1 MYVMYDSVDVDQI
14 PENPHAVA
22 AYVNGSY
29 ANVDK
34 VKERFPDA
42 RILTISVTNYAVAD
56 CFDIESDDY
65 KPSDA
70 AELYQ
75 DAVRAGVWR
84 PCFYA
89 DLSNMPAV
97 KKSLNTVV
105 KDRKD
110 IRLWVALY
118 DNSAYLPEGYDA
130 KQFTDKALERNLDE
144 SICDSTFFKAAPKKV
159 TQPVLVSTPKIHATV
174 EYDPTT
180 DEWVITKL

>member
-1 MYVMYDSVDVDQI
+1 MYDSVTVDQI
-14 PENPHAVA
+14 PEQPHAVA
-22 AYVNGSY
+22 GYVNGSY

-34 VKERFPDA
+34 LKERFPDA
-42 RILTISVTNYAVAD
+42 RLLTISVGASDEIAD
-56 CFDIESDDY
+56 CYDIENGDY

-75 DAVRAGVWR
+75 NAVRAGVWR

-105 KDRKD
+105 KNRSD

-118 DNSAYLPEGYDA
+118 DNSPYLPEGYDA
-130 KQFTDKALERNLDE
+130 KQFTDKALGRNLDE
-144 SICDSTFFKAAPKKV
+144 SICDSTFFKAVPKKV
-159 TQPVLVSTPKIHATV
+159 VTPVKPVEPAKPIHATI

-180 DEWVITKL
+180 DQWVITRL